1 MNQQSELALKIR
13 TLKLRKALLMLIE
26 HADFAE
32 NNDDEADARDLIIK
46 DLEKEPDTRI
56 YTGVEQLVLFGNLF
70 ADIGRVNSPFA
81 DLPADLACSVDDAV
95 INVLVEYLL
104 NETENID
111 QAVQFILD
119 WRYPENTKVVA

>member
-1 MNQQSELALKIR
+1 MENQSELAVKI
-13 TLKLRKALLMLIE
+13 RKALLTIVE

-46 DLEKEPDTRI
+46 NLEEEPDTRI
-56 YTGVEQLVLFGNLF
+56 YTGVEQLVLFGNLI

-111 QAVQFILD
+111 QAAQFVLD
-119 WRYPENTKVVA
+119 WRYQETAAAQAIEVKA